1 LLVSLIFPLTRIVL
15 RIKKTNGSP
24 VPIDFLSFYI
34 QTPCDILFSTKLLTG
49 ASIEKQRKTI
59 RTGVGSRFLNCW
71 TLIKKTNESPVP
83 IDFLSFY
90 IQIPCDILFS
100 TKLLMGASIEKKRK
114 QCKQVS
120 ALAFLIV
127 GLVLDAEKDN
137 IK

>member
-1 LLVSLIFPLTRIVL
+1 MVRLFRLF
-15 RIKKTNGSP
+15 
-24 VPIDFLSFYI
+24 FLSFSI
-34 QTPCDILFSTKLLTG
+34 QTPSDTLFSTKLLMG
-49 ASIEKQRKTI
+49 ASIEKKRKTI
-59 RTGVGSRFLNCW
+59 REGGCSRFLNCW

>member
-1 LLVSLIFPLTRIVL
+1 MVRLFRLF
-15 RIKKTNGSP
+15 
-24 VPIDFLSFYI
+24 FLSFSI
-34 QTPCDILFSTKLLTG
+34 QTPSDTLFSTKLLMG
-49 ASIEKQRKTI
+49 ASIEKKRKTI
-59 RTGVGSRFLNCW
+59 RAGVGSHFLNCW

-90 IQIPCDILFS
+90 IQINLWV
-100 TKLLMGASIEKKRK
+100 LQLKRKEK

-127 GLVLDAEKDN
+127 GLDAKKDN